1 MTLLREDRQ
10 LLHRFRRGEAEALA
24 AVYRAY
30 VDQVA
35 GFLRGGFA
43 FKSKGEPYTFAGFRS
58 PSDLQDALQETFC
71 RAFSERARLAY
82 ELAFARAATDDEVS
96 KAQNFLSE
104 VSEEKDTPGQ
114 WAVFCQALIASAEFR
129 YIH

>member
-1 MTLLREDRQ
+1 MNRTEQ
-10 LLHRFRRGEAEALA
+10 PAE
-24 AVYRAY
+24 
-30 VDQVA
+30 
-35 GFLRGGFA
+35 GI
-43 FKSKGEPYTFAGFRS
+43 
-58 PSDLQDALQETFC
+58 
-71 RAFSERARLAY
+71 RLAY